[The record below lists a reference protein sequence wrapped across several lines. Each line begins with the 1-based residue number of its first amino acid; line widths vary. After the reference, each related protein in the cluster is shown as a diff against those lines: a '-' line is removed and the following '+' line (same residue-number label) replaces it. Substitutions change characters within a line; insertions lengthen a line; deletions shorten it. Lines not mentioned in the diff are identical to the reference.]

1 MQKAP
6 AERAPKVEGK
16 IHSGMKAIFFL
27 KKIEKKNPM
36 NMRFAKLNIKQQPK
50 KIRTTNEENE
60 CAVCCYELFDMKK

>member
-27 KKIEKKNPM
+27 KKIEKKNHEYAT
-36 NMRFAKLNIKQQPK
+36 RKTEYKTTTK
-50 KIRTTNEENE
+50 KNT
-60 CAVCCYELFDMKK
+60 YHQ